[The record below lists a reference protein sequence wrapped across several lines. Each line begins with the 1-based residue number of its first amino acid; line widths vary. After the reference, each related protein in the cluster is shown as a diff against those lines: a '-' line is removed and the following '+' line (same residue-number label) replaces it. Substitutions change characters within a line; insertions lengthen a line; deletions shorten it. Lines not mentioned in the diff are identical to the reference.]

1 MPDFKRG
8 CEVCRVKIIHI
19 SHISFY
25 LMGGHYPMY
34 FVGIDIA
41 KKTHQAAIICS
52 DSKLIGKPFKVSNTI
67 DGFNLFL
74 EKLTAV
80 NTDLSQFEIG
90 MEATGHYWLN
100 LYTWLSDKGFRLHVI
115 NPLQSDALRNLYIRK
130 TKTDSVDAKII
141 ADVIRIGQYS
151 ETQLADENIIAL
163 RDLNRQRFYL
173 VDMAADLKRKIIAM
187 MDRIFP
193 EYQDFFS
200 DMFGKTSV
208 QIMKEYTSPEQIL
221 QIPTERLTQLLKKAS
236 RGRFTETK
244 AKELKALA
252 ANSFAALLSS
262 EMTVLLIRQMLE
274 QLDLLEKQISDI
286 EHIIAA
292 QFAQFD
298 TKLTTIPG
306 IGTTLG
312 ATILSEIG
320 DINRF
325 DKPKQLIA
333 YAGIDPSVKQS
344 GNFVGTQSHMSKRGS
359 PYLRRALWLAAVV
372 AVSHDD
378 LFKYLF
384 QQKMN
389 AGKTYAQ
396 AMGYICHK
404 LLNTVFAILKTG
416 EEYKPVYPPQLDLSK
431 LTDQPIHSLL

>member
-1 MPDFKRG
+1 
-8 CEVCRVKIIHI
+8 
-19 SHISFY
+19 
-25 LMGGHYPMY
+25 
-34 FVGIDIA
+34 
-41 KKTHQAAIICS
+41 
-52 DSKLIGKPFKVSNTI
+52 
-67 DGFNLFL
+67 
-74 EKLTAV
+74 
-80 NTDLSQFEIG
+80 

-100 LYTWLSDKGFRLHVI
+100 LYTWLSDKSFRLHVI

-262 EMTVLLIRQMLE
+262 EMTTLLIRQMLE
-274 QLDLLEKQISDI
+274 QLDLLEKQIADI

-292 QFAQFD
+292 QFTQFN

-333 YAGIDPSVKQS
+333 YAGMDPSVKQS

-372 AVSHDD
+372 AVNHDD

-416 EEYKPVYPPQLDLSK
+416 EEYKPVYPSQIDVSK
-431 LTDQPIHSLL
+431 FADQPINSQL

>member
-1 MPDFKRG
+1 
-8 CEVCRVKIIHI
+8 
-19 SHISFY
+19 
-25 LMGGHYPMY
+25 MY

-52 DSKLIGKPFKVSNTI
+52 DGKFIGKPFKFSNTV

-74 EKLTAV
+74 EKITAV

-141 ADVIRIGQYS
+141 ADIIRIGQYS

-200 DMFGKTSV
+200 DIFGKTSV

-221 QIPTERLTQLLKKAS
+221 QISTERLTQLLKKAS

-262 EMTVLLIRQMLE
+262 EMTTLLIRQMLE
-274 QLDLLEKQISDI
+274 QLDLLEKQIADI

-292 QFAQFD
+292 QFTQFN

-312 ATILSEIG
+312 ATIFSEIG

-344 GNFVGTQSHMSKRGS
+344 GAFVGTQSHMSKRGS

-372 AVSHDD
+372 AVNHDD

-416 EEYKPVYPPQLDLSK
+416 EEYKPVYPSQIDVSKFADQSINSQL
-431 LTDQPIHSLL
+431 

>member
-1 MPDFKRG
+1 
-8 CEVCRVKIIHI
+8 
-19 SHISFY
+19 
-25 LMGGHYPMY
+25 MGGHYPMY

-416 EEYKPVYPPQLDLSK
+416 EEYKPIYPSQLDLSK
-431 LTDQPIHSLL
+431 LADQPIHALL

>member
-1 MPDFKRG
+1 
-8 CEVCRVKIIHI
+8 
-19 SHISFY
+19 
-25 LMGGHYPMY
+25 MY

-41 KKTHQAAIICS
+41 KKTHQAAIIYS
-52 DSKLIGKPFKVSNTI
+52 DGKLIGKPFKFSNTI
-67 DGFNLFL
+67 DGFNVFL

-100 LYTWLSDKGFRLHVI
+100 LYTWLSTKDFRLHVI

-151 ETQLADENIIAL
+151 ETQLADEKIIAL

-221 QIPTERLTQLLKKAS
+221 QISTERLTQLLKKVS

-262 EMTVLLIRQMLE
+262 EMTTLLIRQMLE
-274 QLDLLEKQISDI
+274 QLDLLEKQIADI

-292 QFAQFD
+292 QFAQFN

-312 ATILSEIG
+312 ATIFSEIG

-333 YAGIDPSVKQS
+333 YAGMDPSVKQS
-344 GNFVGTQSHMSKRGS
+344 GAFVGTQSHMSKRGS

-372 AVSHDD
+372 AVNHDD

>member
-1 MPDFKRG
+1 
-8 CEVCRVKIIHI
+8 
-19 SHISFY
+19 
-25 LMGGHYPMY
+25 MY

-41 KKTHQAAIICS
+41 KKTHQTAIICS
-52 DSKLIGKPFKVSNTI
+52 DGTLIGKPFKVSNTV

-100 LYTWLSDKGFRLHVI
+100 LYTWLCDKSFRLHVI

-200 DMFGKTSV
+200 DMFSKTSV

-221 QIPTERLTQLLKKAS
+221 QIPTERLTQLLKKTS

-252 ANSFAALLSS
+252 ANSFAARAF
-262 EMTVLLIRQMLE
+262 IR
-274 QLDLLEKQISDI
+274 DDNS
-286 EHIIAA
+286 
-292 QFAQFD
+292 F
-298 TKLTTIPG
+298 
-306 IGTTLG
+306 
-312 ATILSEIG
+312 
-320 DINRF
+320 N
-325 DKPKQLIA
+325 
-333 YAGIDPSVKQS
+333 PS
-344 GNFVGTQSHMSKRGS
+344 
-359 PYLRRALWLAAVV
+359 
-372 AVSHDD
+372 
-378 LFKYLF
+378 
-384 QQKMN
+384 N
-389 AGKTYAQ
+389 A
-396 AMGYICHK
+396 
-404 LLNTVFAILKTG
+404 
-416 EEYKPVYPPQLDLSK
+416 
-431 LTDQPIHSLL
+431 

>member
-1 MPDFKRG
+1 
-8 CEVCRVKIIHI
+8 
-19 SHISFY
+19 
-25 LMGGHYPMY
+25 MY

-416 EEYKPVYPPQLDLSK
+416 EEYKPVYPPQIDVSK
-431 LTDQPIHSLL
+431 FADQPINSQL

>member
-1 MPDFKRG
+1 
-8 CEVCRVKIIHI
+8 
-19 SHISFY
+19 
-25 LMGGHYPMY
+25 MY

-52 DSKLIGKPFKVSNTI
+52 DGKLIGKPFKFPNTV

-100 LYTWLSDKGFRLHVI
+100 LYTWLSDKSFRLHVI

-187 MDRIFP
+187 
-193 EYQDFFS
+193 
-200 DMFGKTSV
+200 
-208 QIMKEYTSPEQIL
+208 
-221 QIPTERLTQLLKKAS
+221 
-236 RGRFTETK
+236 
-244 AKELKALA
+244 
-252 ANSFAALLSS
+252 
-262 EMTVLLIRQMLE
+262 
-274 QLDLLEKQISDI
+274 
-286 EHIIAA
+286 
-292 QFAQFD
+292 
-298 TKLTTIPG
+298 IPG

-333 YAGIDPSVKQS
+333 YAGMDPSVKQS

-372 AVSHDD
+372 AVSHND

-416 EEYKPVYPPQLDLSK
+416 EEYKPVYPPQIDVSK
-431 LTDQPIHSLL
+431 FADQPINSQL

>member
-1 MPDFKRG
+1 
-8 CEVCRVKIIHI
+8 
-19 SHISFY
+19 
-25 LMGGHYPMY
+25 MY

-52 DSKLIGKPFKVSNTI
+52 DGKLIGKPFKFPNTV

-100 LYTWLSDKGFRLHVI
+100 LYTWLSDKSFRLHVI

-221 QIPTERLTQLLKKAS
+221 QIPTERLTQLLKK
-236 RGRFTETK
+236 
-244 AKELKALA
+244 
-252 ANSFAALLSS
+252 
-262 EMTVLLIRQMLE
+262 
-274 QLDLLEKQISDI
+274 KQIADI

-292 QFAQFD
+292 QFTQFN

-333 YAGIDPSVKQS
+333 YAGMDPSVKQS

-372 AVSHDD
+372 AVSHND

-416 EEYKPVYPPQLDLSK
+416 EEYKPVYPPQIDVSK
-431 LTDQPIHSLL
+431 FADQPINSQL

>member
-1 MPDFKRG
+1 M
-8 CEVCRVKIIHI
+8 
-19 SHISFY
+19 
-25 LMGGHYPMY
+25 
-34 FVGIDIA
+34 
-41 KKTHQAAIICS
+41 
-52 DSKLIGKPFKVSNTI
+52 
-67 DGFNLFL
+67 
-74 EKLTAV
+74 
-80 NTDLSQFEIG
+80 
-90 MEATGHYWLN
+90 
-100 LYTWLSDKGFRLHVI
+100 
-115 NPLQSDALRNLYIRK
+115 
-130 TKTDSVDAKII
+130 
-141 ADVIRIGQYS
+141 
-151 ETQLADENIIAL
+151 
-163 RDLNRQRFYL
+163 
-173 VDMAADLKRKIIAM
+173 
-187 MDRIFP
+187 
-193 EYQDFFS
+193 
-200 DMFGKTSV
+200 
-208 QIMKEYTSPEQIL
+208 
-221 QIPTERLTQLLKKAS
+221 TQLLKKAS
-236 RGRFTETK
+236 RGRFSETK

-262 EMTVLLIRQMLE
+262 EMTTLLIRQMLE
-274 QLDLLEKQISDI
+274 QLDLLEKQIADI

-292 QFAQFD
+292 QFTQFN

-333 YAGIDPSVKQS
+333 YAGMDPSVKQS

-372 AVSHDD
+372 AVSHND

-416 EEYKPVYPPQLDLSK
+416 EEYKPVYPPQIDVSK
-431 LTDQPIHSLL
+431 FADQPINSQL

>member
-1 MPDFKRG
+1 
-8 CEVCRVKIIHI
+8 
-19 SHISFY
+19 
-25 LMGGHYPMY
+25 MY

-52 DSKLIGKPFKVSNTI
+52 DGKLTGKPFKFPNTV

-100 LYTWLSDKGFRLHVI
+100 LYTWLCDKSFRLHVI

-208 QIMKEYTSPEQIL
+208 QVMKEYTSPEQIL

-252 ANSFAALLSS
+252 ANSFAARAF
-262 EMTVLLIRQMLE
+262 IR
-274 QLDLLEKQISDI
+274 DDRS
-286 EHIIAA
+286 
-292 QFAQFD
+292 F
-298 TKLTTIPG
+298 
-306 IGTTLG
+306 
-312 ATILSEIG
+312 
-320 DINRF
+320 N
-325 DKPKQLIA
+325 
-333 YAGIDPSVKQS
+333 PS
-344 GNFVGTQSHMSKRGS
+344 
-359 PYLRRALWLAAVV
+359 
-372 AVSHDD
+372 
-378 LFKYLF
+378 
-384 QQKMN
+384 N
-389 AGKTYAQ
+389 A
-396 AMGYICHK
+396 
-404 LLNTVFAILKTG
+404 
-416 EEYKPVYPPQLDLSK
+416 
-431 LTDQPIHSLL
+431 

>member
-1 MPDFKRG
+1 
-8 CEVCRVKIIHI
+8 
-19 SHISFY
+19 
-25 LMGGHYPMY
+25 MY

-52 DSKLIGKPFKVSNTI
+52 DGKLIGKPFKFPNTV

-100 LYTWLSDKGFRLHVI
+100 LYTWLSDKSFRLHVI

-262 EMTVLLIRQMLE
+262 EMTTLLIRQMLE
-274 QLDLLEKQISDI
+274 QLDLLEKQIADI

-292 QFAQFD
+292 QFVQFN
-298 TKLTTIPG
+298 TNLTTIPG
-306 IGTTLG
+306 IGTILG
-312 ATILSEIG
+312 AIILSEIG

-325 DKPKQLIA
+325 DKPKQLIVH
-333 YAGIDPSVKQS
+333 AGIDPSVKQS

-372 AVSHDD
+372 AVNHDE

-389 AGKTYAQ
+389 AGKTYSQ

-416 EEYKPVYPPQLDLSK
+416 EEYKPVYPSQIDVSKFADQSINSQL
-431 LTDQPIHSLL
+431 